1 MRADPAG
8 ARNRTAGPVP
18 GLAARVERWWFAG
31 GEPRLSVLDVS
42 LIACFVSMLLVGTWL
57 AESFFTERNLS
68 NLLRQ
73 IVANGLISLGMLLV
87 ILTGGIDL
95 SVGSVVALG
104 GVLFAG
110 ISDRLGIGP
119 ALGIAVAGGAAAG
132 MVNGVIIARFKLQS
146 FIVTL
151 ATMGIV
157 RGCVFLYTEIPI
169 SPAHPAF
176 RDLGATLVGPM
187 PLSMIIMLGCYVL
200 VWFYLNR
207 TPPGRATVAIGGNEE
222 TVRLAGVHVGRTI
235 VLAYVLSGAFSA
247 LSGAILVSRLG
258 IAQPSLGIA
267 YELDAIAACVIGGA
281 ALGGG
286 AGGVPGTLFGV
297 FTLGLINNLL
307 NLVGVKSFYQDI
319 VKGSVIILAVLL
331 VAKRRTR

>member
-1 MRADPAG
+1 MQAK
-8 ARNRTAGPVP
+8 
-18 GLAARVERWWFAG
+18 GLVVRLGNWWYAG
-31 GEPRLSVLDVS
+31 GEPRLSALDLG
-42 LIACFVSMLLVGTWL
+42 LIAGLVALLFAGAWF
-57 AESFFTERNLS
+57 AEAFFTERNMS
-68 NLLRQ
+68 NLMRQ
-73 IVANGLISLGMLLV
+73 VVANGLISLGMLVV

-110 ISDRLGIGP
+110 IADQLGIGA
-119 ALGIAVAGGAAAG
+119 ALAVAIAAGAAAG
-132 MVNGVIIARFKLQS
+132 SMNGFIIARFKLQS

-157 RGCVFLYTEIPI
+157 RGCVYLYTEVPL
-169 SPAHPAF
+169 SPSHPGF
-176 RDLGATLVGPM
+176 RDLGATLVGAV
-187 PLSMIIMLGCYVL
+187 PLSMIIMLGCYAL
-200 VWFYLNR
+200 VWCYLNR
-207 TPPGRATVAIGGNEE
+207 TPAGRATVAIGGNEE
-222 TVRLAGVHVGRTI
+222 TVRLAGVNVQRTVVI
-235 VLAYVLSGAFSA
+235 AYMLSGALSA

-286 AGGVPGTLFGV
+286 AGSVGGTLFGV
-297 FTLGLINNLL
+297 LTLGLINNLL

-319 VKGSVIILAVLL
+319 VKGAVIILAVLL
-331 VAKRRTR
+331 VATKRESK

>member
-1 MRADPAG
+1 MQAESIEGRL
-8 ARNRTAGPVP
+8 RK
-18 GLAARVERWWFAG
+18 WWFAG
-31 GEPRLSVLDVS
+31 GEPRLGALDLA
-42 LIACFVSMLLVGTWL
+42 LIAGFLTLLLGGAWF
-57 AESFFTERNLS
+57 AEAFFTERNMS
-68 NLLRQ
+68 NLMRQ
-73 IVANGLISLGMLLV
+73 VVANGLISLGMLVV

-110 ISDRLGIGP
+110 LADQLGLGP
-119 ALGIAVAGGAAAG
+119 ALAVAIAAG
-132 MVNGVIIARFKLQS
+132 AIAGLVNGIIIARFKLQS

-157 RGCVFLYTEIPI
+157 RGCVYLYTETPI
-169 SPAHPAF
+169 SPSLPGF
-176 RDLGATLVGPM
+176 RDLGATLVGPV
-187 PLSMIIMLGCYVL
+187 PLSMIIMLGCYGV

-207 TPPGRATVAIGGNEE
+207 TPSGRATVAIGGNEE
-222 TVRLAGVHVGRTI
+222 TVRLAGINVRRT
-235 VLAYVLSGAFSA
+235 VTLAYALSGALSA

-286 AGGVPGTLFGV
+286 AGGVGGTLFGV
-297 FTLGLINNLL
+297 LTLGLINNLL

-319 VKGSVIILAVLL
+319 VKGAVIILAVLL
-331 VAKRRTR
+331 VATKRMTK

>member
-1 MRADPAG
+1 
-8 ARNRTAGPVP
+8 
-18 GLAARVERWWFAG
+18 
-31 GEPRLSVLDVS
+31 
-42 LIACFVSMLLVGTWL
+42 
-57 AESFFTERNLS
+57 
-68 NLLRQ
+68 
-73 IVANGLISLGMLLV
+73 
-87 ILTGGIDL
+87 
-95 SVGSVVALG
+95 
-104 GVLFAG
+104 
-110 ISDRLGIGP
+110 
-119 ALGIAVAGGAAAG
+119 

-157 RGCVFLYTEIPI
+157 RGCVFLYSEIPI
-169 SPAHPAF
+169 SPAHADF
-176 RDLGATLVGPM
+176 RDLGATLVGAM
-187 PLSMIIMLGCYVL
+187 PVSMIIMLGCYAL

-207 TPPGRATVAIGGNEE
+207 TTVGRATVAIGGNEE
-222 TVRLAGVHVGRTI
+222 TVRLAGVNVGRTI

-281 ALGGG
+281 VLGGG
-286 AGGVPGTLFGV
+286 GGGVPGTLFGV

-319 VKGSVIILAVLL
+319 VKGTVIILAVLL
-331 VAKRRTR
+331 VAKRRTG

>member
-1 MRADPAG
+1 MQTEQGLG
-8 ARNRTAGPVP
+8 ARVG
-18 GLAARVERWWFAG
+18 RWWYAG
-31 GEPRLSVLDVS
+31 GEPRLSMLDVG
-42 LIACFVSMLLVGTWL
+42 LLACFVAILLIGAWF
-57 AESFFTERNLS
+57 AEAFFTERNVS

-73 IVANGLISLGMLLV
+73 VVANGLISLGMLLV

-95 SVGSVVALG
+95 SVGSLVALG

-110 ISDRLGIGP
+110 MTDRIGIGA
-119 ALGIAVAGGAAAG
+119 ALAVAIAAGALAG
-132 MVNGVIIARFKLQS
+132 MVNGMIIARFKLQS

-157 RGCVFLYTEIPI
+157 RGCVFLYTEIPL
-169 SPAHPAF
+169 SPAHAGF
-176 RDLGATLVGPM
+176 RDLGATLVGAVPV
-187 PLSMIIMLGCYVL
+187 SMIIMLGCYAL
-200 VWFYLNR
+200 MWFYLNR
-207 TPPGRATVAIGGNEE
+207 TPVGRATVAIGGNEE
-222 TVRLAGVHVGRTI
+222 TVRLAGVNVGGTI

-281 ALGGG
+281 VLGGG
-286 AGGVPGTLFGV
+286 GGSVPGTLFGV

-319 VKGSVIILAVLL
+319 VKGGVIILAVLL
-331 VAKRRTR
+331 VAKRRTK

>member
-1 MRADPAG
+1 
-8 ARNRTAGPVP
+8 
-18 GLAARVERWWFAG
+18 
-31 GEPRLSVLDVS
+31 
-42 LIACFVSMLLVGTWL
+42 
-57 AESFFTERNLS
+57 
-68 NLLRQ
+68 
-73 IVANGLISLGMLLV
+73 MLLV

-110 ISDRLGIGP
+110 ITDQLGIGP
-119 ALGIAVAGGAAAG
+119 AVVVAIAAGAAAG
-132 MVNGVIIARFKLQS
+132 LVNGAIVARFKLQS

-157 RGCVFLYTEIPI
+157 RGVVYLYTEVPL
-169 SPAHPAF
+169 SPSHSGF
-176 RDLGATLVGPM
+176 RDLGATLIGSVV
-187 PLSMIIMLGCYVL
+187 PLSMIIMLGCYAL

-207 TPPGRATVAIGGNEE
+207 TPAGRATMAIGGNEE
-222 TVRLAGVHVGRTI
+222 TVRLAGVNVQRT
-235 VLAYVLSGAFSA
+235 VTVAYMLSGALSA

-286 AGGVPGTLFGV
+286 AGSVGGTLFGV
-297 FTLGLINNLL
+297 ITLGVINNLL

-319 VKGSVIILAVLL
+319 VKGTVIVVAVLL
-331 VAKRRTR
+331 VATKREKK

>member
-1 MRADPAG
+1 MQTEQGLG
-8 ARNRTAGPVP
+8 ARVG
-18 GLAARVERWWFAG
+18 RWWTAG
-31 GEPRLSVLDVS
+31 GEPRLSMLDVG
-42 LIACFVSMLLVGTWL
+42 LLACFVAILLIGAWF
-57 AESFFTERNLS
+57 AEAFFTERNVS

-73 IVANGLISLGMLLV
+73 VVANGLISLGMLLV

-95 SVGSVVALG
+95 SVGSLVALG

-110 ISDRLGIGP
+110 MTDRIGIGA
-119 ALGIAVAGGAAAG
+119 ALAVAIAAGALAG
-132 MVNGVIIARFKLQS
+132 MVNGMIIARFKLQS

-157 RGCVFLYTEIPI
+157 RGCVFLYTEIPL
-169 SPAHPAF
+169 SPAHAGF
-176 RDLGATLVGPM
+176 RDLGATLVGAVPV
-187 PLSMIIMLGCYVL
+187 SMIIMLGCYAL
-200 VWFYLNR
+200 MWFYLNR
-207 TPPGRATVAIGGNEE
+207 TPVGRATVAIGGNEE
-222 TVRLAGVHVGRTI
+222 TVRLAGVNVGGTI

-281 ALGGG
+281 VLGGG
-286 AGGVPGTLFGV
+286 GGSVPGTLFGV

-319 VKGSVIILAVLL
+319 VKGGVIILAVLL

>member
-1 MRADPAG
+1 MRPEGLETGLRRWWLAG
-8 ARNRTAGPVP
+8 A
-18 GLAARVERWWFAG
+18 
-31 GEPRLSVLDVS
+31 EPRLSAHDLG
-42 LIACFVSMLLVGTWL
+42 LIVCFVGLLL
-57 AESFFTERNLS
+57 AGAWFAEAFFTERNMS
-68 NLLRQ
+68 NLMRQ
-73 IVANGLISLGMLLV
+73 VVANGLISLGMLLV

-110 ISDRLGIGP
+110 IADQLGIGA
-119 ALGIAVAGGAAAG
+119 ALAIAITCGAVAGL
-132 MVNGVIIARFKLQS
+132 VNGVIIARFKLQS

-151 ATMGIV
+151 ATMGIA
-157 RGCVFLYTEIPI
+157 RGCVYLYTEIPI
-169 SPAHPAF
+169 SPSHPGF
-176 RDLGATLVGPM
+176 RDLGATLVGVV
-187 PLSMIIMLGCYVL
+187 PLSMIVMLICYAL

-207 TPPGRATVAIGGNEE
+207 TPAGRATVAIGGNEE
-222 TVRLAGVHVGRTI
+222 AVRLAGVDVQRT
-235 VLAYVLSGAFSA
+235 VVVAYMLSGALSA

-286 AGGVPGTLFGV
+286 AGSVGGTLFGV
-297 FTLGLINNLL
+297 LTLGLINNLL

-319 VKGSVIILAVLL
+319 VKGAVIILAVLL
-331 VAKRRTR
+331 VATKREKR

>member
-1 MRADPAG
+1 MQAEGTETR
-8 ARNRTAGPVP
+8 
-18 GLAARVERWWFAG
+18 LKRWWFAG
-31 GEPRLSVLDVS
+31 GEPRLGALDLG
-42 LIACFVSMLLVGTWL
+42 LIAGFVTLLL
-57 AESFFTERNLS
+57 AGAWFAEAFFTERNMS
-68 NLLRQ
+68 NLMRQ
-73 IVANGLISLGMLLV
+73 VVANGLISLGMLLV

-110 ISDRLGIGP
+110 IVDQLGIGA
-119 ALGIAVAGGAAAG
+119 ALVIAIAGGAAAG
-132 MVNGVIIARFKLQS
+132 LVNGVIVARFKLQS

-157 RGCVFLYTEIPI
+157 RGCVYLYTEVPL
-169 SPAHPAF
+169 SPSHPGF
-176 RDLGATLVGPM
+176 RDIGATLVGSV
-187 PLSMIIMLGCYVL
+187 PLSMIIMLTCYAL
-200 VWFYLNR
+200 VWCYLNR
-207 TPPGRATVAIGGNEE
+207 TPAGRATVAIGGNEE
-222 TVRLAGVHVGRTI
+222 TVRLAGVNVRRTVI
-235 VLAYVLSGAFSA
+235 MAYMLSGALSA

-286 AGGVPGTLFGV
+286 AGSVGGTLFGV
-297 FTLGLINNLL
+297 LTLGLINNLL

-319 VKGSVIILAVLL
+319 VKGAVIILAVLL
-331 VAKRRTR
+331 VATKKVTR

>member
-1 MRADPAG
+1 MQTEQGLG
-8 ARNRTAGPVP
+8 ARVG
-18 GLAARVERWWFAG
+18 RWWTAG
-31 GEPRLSVLDVS
+31 GEPRLSMLDVG
-42 LIACFVSMLLVGTWL
+42 LLACFVAILLIGAWF
-57 AESFFTERNLS
+57 AEAFFTERNVS

-73 IVANGLISLGMLLV
+73 VVANGLISLGMLLV

-95 SVGSVVALG
+95 SVGSLVALG

-110 ISDRLGIGP
+110 MTDRIGIGA
-119 ALGIAVAGGAAAG
+119 ALAVAIAAGALAG
-132 MVNGVIIARFKLQS
+132 MVNGMIIARFKLQS

-157 RGCVFLYTEIPI
+157 RGCVFLYTEIPL
-169 SPAHPAF
+169 SPAHAGF
-176 RDLGATLVGPM
+176 RDLGATLVGAVPV
-187 PLSMIIMLGCYVL
+187 SMIIMLGCYAL
-200 VWFYLNR
+200 MWFYLNR
-207 TPPGRATVAIGGNEE
+207 TPVGRATVAIGGNEE
-222 TVRLAGVHVGRTI
+222 TVRLAGVNVGGTI

-281 ALGGG
+281 VLGGG
-286 AGGVPGTLFGV
+286 GGSVPGTLFGV

-319 VKGSVIILAVLL
+319 VKGTVIILAVLL